1 MAKKSKKQE
10 VNYRPTLVNRKAK
23 HEYSFLQ
30 KFEAGIVL
38 KGTEVKSIRL
48 SKVQLGEAYCY
59 FNNGELFVKDLYISP
74 YTEGNIF
81 NVDPRR
87 VRKLLLSRKELEKL
101 KSSMDEKGLTIV
113 LYKIFFNER
122 NMVKLEIALAKGKKL
137 YDKRHSLKEK
147 DAKRAI
153 DREMKF

>member
-1 MAKKSKKQE
+1 MGKKSKKQE

-23 HEYSFLQ
+23 HEYLFLQ

-59 FNNGELFVKDLYISP
+59 FNNDELYVKDLYISP

-81 NVDPRR
+81 NVDSRR
-87 VRKLLLSRKELEKL
+87 VRKLLLNRKELEKL
-101 KSSMDEKGLTIV
+101 RSSMDEKGMTIV
-113 LYKIFFNER
+113 VYKMYFNTR
-122 NMVKLEIALAKGKKL
+122 NIVKLEIALGKGKKL
-137 YDKRHSLKEK
+137 YDKRQSLKEK
-147 DAKRAI
+147 DAKRMI
-153 DREMKF
+153 DRGLKY